1 MLFLAQ
7 TAAWM
12 SKRVVGTTGTA
23 IVGQSESDGP
33 STGGATERGLAA
45 VEPTAAVLG
54 TSDTVS
60 ENGADP
66 PNPTTLMK

>member
-12 SKRVVGTTGTA
+12 SKRVVGTTA
-23 IVGQSESDGP
+23 PHVGQSESDGP